1 MKDVYWSLFITRNLN
16 HFNKFIKQQSISLF
30 LMITYPWLR
39 TRRRTLRWHSP
50 PGTGAS
56 WPLSWVWRARC
67 SISAG
72 APSSFWKLKS
82 RDRWSSQKTFNFQV
96 SLPHQLNSPPTHHRL
111 NLQLCLCLT
120 EIKGIEI
127 CIKIPHSYKCP
138 VKWKTLHR
146 TFLMKW
152 KISSLWLSPNKGI
165 TCCDNGIKE
174 EKITNLDVL
183 QLQR

>member
-1 MKDVYWSLFITRNLN
+1 MKDVYLSLFTTRNLN

-56 WPLSWVWRARC
+56 SPLSWVWRARC

-82 RDRWSSQKTFNFQV
+82 QDRWSSQKTFNFQV
-96 SLPHQLNSPPTHHRL
+96 SLPHQLDSPPTHYKL
-111 NLQLCLCLT
+111 NLLT
-120 EIKGIEI
+120 
-127 CIKIPHSYKCP
+127 
-138 VKWKTLHR
+138 VM
-146 TFLMKW
+146 LMFYW
-152 KISSLWLSPNKGI
+152 NKGNRNLHKNSPLLQMSCQVEDI
-165 TCCDNGIKE
+165 TS
-174 EKITNLDVL
+174 DVFNEMKNF
-183 QLQR
+183 QSVT